1 MADSQKQSSMPR
13 ITTILVFV
21 LALFILFDPTLR
33 EGLGTIVGYGLEP
46 VVGFGGQFPVVTLFL
61 TGIVMTSLTIIV
73 RHFFTNY
80 VEQVRSQKIV
90 SAFNKELRKA
100 RAENNTFKIKKLTEQ
115 QDKIVQKS
123 MQISTSQLKLMP
135 ITMIIVVPIFAWISV
150 FMLQADTTM
159 FAVPWSFNTDLN
171 GVYVLPSWI
180 LLYSLISLPF
190 GQVLMRSLR
199 YFSFRKRLEELKAEG
214 K

>member
-1 MADSQKQSSMPR
+1 
-13 ITTILVFV
+13 
-21 LALFILFDPTLR
+21 
-33 EGLGTIVGYGLEP
+33 
-46 VVGFGGQFPVVTLFL
+46 VGFDGQFPVVTLFL
-61 TGIVMTSLTIIV
+61 TGIVMTSLTIII
-73 RHFFTNY
+73 RHFFTDY

-100 RAENNTFKIKKLTEQ
+100 RTENNTFKIKKLTEQ
-115 QDKIVQKS
+115 QDKIMKRS
-123 MQISTSQLKLMP
+123 MQVSTSQLKLMP

-150 FMLQADTTM
+150 FMLQVDTTM
-159 FAVPWSFNTDLN
+159 FAVPWSFNADLN

>member
-1 MADSQKQSSMPR
+1 MADPPKQSNMPR
-13 ITTILVFV
+13 ITTVLVFV

-46 VVGFGGQFPVVTLFL
+46 VVGFDGQFPVVTLFL
-61 TGIVMTSLTIIV
+61 TGIVMTSLTIII
-73 RHFFTNY
+73 RHFFTDY

-100 RAENNTFKIKKLTEQ
+100 RTENNTFKIKKLTEQ
-115 QDKIVQKS
+115 QDKIMKRS
-123 MQISTSQLKLMP
+123 MQVSTSQLKLMP

-150 FMLQADTTM
+150 FMLQVDTTM
-159 FAVPWSFNTDLN
+159 FAVPWSFNADLN